1 MLFLKYR
8 IHQIQDE
15 NEEEEAIQEV
25 LENVLRCQ
33 YDKIDDARYFV
44 MQAIHLGNAELW
56 KTLWPPNIL
65 NILRKLQLKT
75 HAKEKYIPTV
85 MEKSILED
93 RQHFLRVFC
102 QLFPFQ
108 VIKLVRL
115 KLSAVKTLIERLRL
129 VKTESSIS
137 SILYKASVNFTP
149 FQFFSVKSIY
159 SVIQLFIEK
168 LISRKFCKV

>member
-1 MLFLKYR
+1 
-8 IHQIQDE
+8 
-15 NEEEEAIQEV
+15 
-25 LENVLRCQ
+25 
-33 YDKIDDARYFV
+33 

-65 NILRKLQLKT
+65 YILRKLQLKT

-93 RQHFLRVFC
+93 RQHFLRLFC

-149 FQFFSVKSIY
+149 FQFFFREINLQRNSTLAKN
-159 SVIQLFIEK
+159 
-168 LISRKFCKV
+168 

>member
-1 MLFLKYR
+1 
-8 IHQIQDE
+8 
-15 NEEEEAIQEV
+15 
-25 LENVLRCQ
+25 
-33 YDKIDDARYFV
+33 

-65 NILRKLQLKT
+65 YILRKLQLKT

-129 VKTESSIS
+129 VKTESSIP

-159 SVIQLFIEK
+159 SVIQF
-168 LISRKFCKV
+168 